1 VFSSTTPDP
10 SISCSNQYNGDRFW
24 YVIRIGHQ
32 LAIEDINQKQLQI
45 KVYPNP
51 SNGVFNIELENT
63 KNIKQITVYNTL
75 GQIVRTVSTKQ
86 AIKTYK
92 LDLSGNSKG
101 LYFIGIEVDN
111 TLVFKK
117 VVLE

>member
-1 VFSSTTPDP
+1 LGLLLAK
-10 SISCSNQYNGDRFW
+10 C
-24 YVIRIGHQ
+24 IGGIQNH
-32 LAIEDINQKQLQI
+32 EKPQI

-63 KNIKQITVYNTL
+63 KSIKQITVYNTL
-75 GQIVRTVSTKQ
+75 GQIVKTVPTKQ

-111 TLVFKK
+111 MVFKK